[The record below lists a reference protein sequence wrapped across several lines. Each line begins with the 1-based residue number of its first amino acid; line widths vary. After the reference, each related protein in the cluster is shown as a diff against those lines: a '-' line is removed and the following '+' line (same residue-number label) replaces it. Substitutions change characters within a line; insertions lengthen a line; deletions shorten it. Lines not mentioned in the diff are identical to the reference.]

1 MDKKHFRKILIFSA
15 LIISMTNN
23 SFAQALDSAFSPLN
37 TTNSDS
43 NYVQNYTSSGEI
55 KIDLNKTSDNYK
67 KINITANDT
76 FYYFENATDRFVQSN
91 IRASWDDFKKLISN
105 TDNDF
110 MYMSY
115 ANKLA
120 DLGFFDLATLSSSKI
135 KDKDISGLSMDAMKR
150 FYFPRRKLKLE
161 DEFLLAEAYSNILYN
176 NQSSEATNE
185 LLKNETLLSNSDYAN
200 YMVALGS
207 YKSNIFKRAGKY
219 INIAIIQNPAN
230 LNYQVLKAKI
240 LAEENEPLEA
250 LKTVDN
256 LKKQNL
262 YSYEYERKIKSLE
275 QFVLYKIK
283 KNEWEKDY
291 HLAYYY
297 YYEND
302 SSKAIKSLQSALS
315 AKKRAN
321 TGMIY
326 GLMSEVYLSMDEF
339 EKAADTAKK
348 ACRADKSNQKAL
360 ITLGDLSYRDKNYK
374 LALEYYKK
382 AANQDKKAYIA
393 LVKEAQAYQMLS
405 NIKKAEEIYT
415 KVLKNHSDSWEAY
428 YNVAL
433 LDKAKDKEKS
443 AIYLKKALAVNPLYE
458 SAWIELAKAEIEK
471 GNYDTA
477 GKYLSNAFYIDE
489 NDFRY
494 YYYQGLVNANTGDFS
509 QAEFNFKK
517 CLKLNANCADAQ
529 SALDSVLSSPTNGQT
544 NSQTVNLKQ
553 DNI

>member
-1 MDKKHFRKILIFSA
+1 MHKERIIKGLIFSA
-15 LIISMTNN
+15 LVIFVTSN
-23 SFAQALDSAFSPLN
+23 SPAKALDSAFSPLKTIN
-37 TTNSDS
+37 PDS
-43 NYVQNYTSSGEI
+43 NYGPNYPSSGEV

-67 KINITANDT
+67 KINITENDT

-91 IRASWDDFKKLISN
+91 IRASWDDFKKLIN
-105 TDNDF
+105 TTYDNDF

-120 DLGFFDLATLSSSKI
+120 DLGFFDLATLASSKI
-135 KDKDISGLSMDAMKR
+135 KDKDIAGLSMDAMKR
-150 FYFPRRKLKLE
+150 FYFPRRKLKLD
-161 DEFLLAEAYSNILYN
+161 DEFTLAETYSNILYN

-200 YMVALGS
+200 YLVALGS

-219 INIAIIQNPAN
+219 INIAIIQNPTN

-240 LAEENEPLEA
+240 LAEENEPTEA
-250 LKTVDN
+250 MKTVEN

-283 KNEWEKDY
+283 RNEWEKDY

-302 SSKAIKSLQSALS
+302 SSKAIRLLQSALS

-326 GLMSEVYLSMDEF
+326 GLMSEVYLSMNEF
-339 EKAADTAKK
+339 EKAADTARK
-348 ACRADKSNQKAL
+348 AYKADRNNSKAL

-374 LALEYYKK
+374 LALDYYKK
-382 AANQDKKAYIA
+382 AANQDKKAYTAI
-393 LVKEAQAYQMLS
+393 VKEAQTYQKLS
-405 NIKKAEEIYT
+405 NTKKAEEIYT

-428 YNVAL
+428 YNIAL
-433 LDKAKDKEKS
+433 LNKVNDKEKTR
-443 AIYLKKALAVNPLYE
+443 IYLKKALAVNPLYE
-458 SAWIELAKAEIEK
+458 SAWIELAKTEIEQ
-471 GNYDTA
+471 GNYNIA
-477 GKYLSNAFYIDE
+477 AKYLSNAFYIDE

-494 YYYQGLVNANTGDFS
+494 YYYQGLVNANTGDFT

-517 CLKLNANCADAQ
+517 CLKLNANFADAQ
-529 SALDSVLSSPTNGQT
+529 TALDSVLNSQT

-553 DNI
+553 DSI

>member
-1 MDKKHFRKILIFSA
+1 MHKERIIKGLIFSA
-15 LIISMTNN
+15 LIIFVTNN
-23 SFAQALDSAFSPLN
+23 SPAKALDSAFSPLKTIN
-37 TTNSDS
+37 PDS
-43 NYVQNYTSSGEI
+43 NYGSAGEV

-67 KINITANDT
+67 KINITENDT

-91 IRASWDDFKKLISN
+91 IRASWDDFKKLIN
-105 TDNDF
+105 TTYDNDF

-120 DLGFFDLATLSSSKI
+120 DLGFFDLATLASSKI
-135 KDKDISGLSMDAMKR
+135 RDKDIAGLSMDAMKR
-150 FYFPRRKLKLE
+150 FYFPRRKLKLD
-161 DEFLLAEAYSNILYN
+161 DEFTLAETYSNILYN

-200 YMVALGS
+200 YLVALGS

-219 INIAIIQNPAN
+219 INIAIIQNPTN

-240 LAEENEPLEA
+240 LAEENEPTEA
-250 LKTVDN
+250 MKTVEN

-283 KNEWEKDY
+283 RNEWEKDY

-302 SSKAIKSLQSALS
+302 SSKAIRLLQSALS

-326 GLMSEVYLSMDEF
+326 GLMSEVYLSMNEF
-339 EKAADTAKK
+339 EKAADTARK
-348 ACRADKSNQKAL
+348 AYKADRNNSKAL

-374 LALEYYKK
+374 LALDYYKK
-382 AANQDKKAYIA
+382 AANQDKKAYTAI
-393 LVKEAQAYQMLS
+393 VKEAQTYQKLS
-405 NIKKAEEIYT
+405 NTKKAEEIYT

-428 YNVAL
+428 YNIAL
-433 LDKAKDKEKS
+433 LNKVNDKEKTR
-443 AIYLKKALAVNPLYE
+443 IYLKKALAVNPLYE
-458 SAWIELAKAEIEK
+458 SAWIELAKTEIEQ
-471 GNYDTA
+471 GNYNIA
-477 GKYLSNAFYIDE
+477 AKYLSNAFYIDE

-494 YYYQGLVNANTGDFS
+494 YYYQGLVNANTGDFT

-517 CLKLNANCADAQ
+517 CLKLNANFADAQ
-529 SALDSVLSSPTNGQT
+529 TALDSVLNSQT

-553 DNI
+553 DSI